1 MYLNQNHFWANFL
14 KLIIALAFPV
24 YYLTLN
30 YFNRYSMD
38 DFGLAYSA
46 NSIGP
51 WASAVSFYFGQQG
64 SFIGIFITNLAFCVP
79 LFVYYIIFISVQ
91 FFALYF
97 FFQTLWKITQIAHS
111 RINTFLI
118 SSLILSS
125 LYFSA
130 PSIPELWHSTNITAL
145 YTLMFPILLFAIS
158 LLLQNKPLLATPFLV
173 AMMQTRIS
181 WALILFSCYTIHCVY
196 YYFVFRKLDKHKV
209 VAAILMIISTLIYV
223 IAPGNEVYRKLLLQI
238 SAEST
243 FNNPTFT
250 ETLRILFDDFM
261 FKKSVYVIAF
271 LLPIC
276 ILIKNEFIAKIT
288 LPKAKVLYPLLGL
301 IVITT
306 AHTLLLYVATNRFF
320 HAPRVWHISGLLFCF
335 TSLYYL
341 LLLKARLTAGTAS
354 NKIVTISMIAL
365 TMLCHSLGLYLIAKT
380 MIVNLPTAK
389 KYAIAFDETIEL
401 VKHAQVNK
409 GQYFQVKPLPDSGVL
424 PSWCLVHFED
434 GHGVG
439 FSISR
444 FCQVKFDVVEEP
456 TKKTVIKRESA
467 K

>member
-1 MYLNQNHFWANFL
+1 MFLNQNHSWANFL

-38 DFGLAYSA
+38 DFDLAYSA

-51 WASAVSFYFGQQG
+51 WASAVRFYFGQQG

-79 LFVYYIIFISVQ
+79 LFVYYMIFISVQ

-97 FFQTLWKITQIAHS
+97 FFQTLWKITHIAHS

-118 SSLILSS
+118 ASLILSS

-145 YTLMFPILLFAIS
+145 YTLMFPILLLAIS
-158 LLLQNKPLLATPFLV
+158 FLLRNKPLLATPFLV

-181 WALILFSCYTIHCVY
+181 WALILFSCYTTHCAY
-196 YYFVFRKLDKHKV
+196 YYLVFRKLDKHKV

-223 IAPGNEVYRKLLLQI
+223 IAPGNEVYKKLLLQI
-238 SAEST
+238 SAESI
-243 FNNPTFT
+243 FYNPTFT
-250 ETLRILFDDFM
+250 ETLRIVFDDFM

-276 ILIKNEFIAKIT
+276 FLIKNEFIEKIR
-288 LPKAKVLYPLLGL
+288 LPKAKVLLPLLAL
-301 IVITT
+301 ILLTI
-306 AHTLLLYVATNRFF
+306 AHTLLMYLATNRFF

-341 LLLKARLTAGTAS
+341 LLLKARLTTGNAS
-354 NKIVTISMIAL
+354 NKIVAISMITL

-380 MIVNLPTAK
+380 TFVNLHIVN
-389 KYAIAFDETIEL
+389 KYAIEFDKSIEL
-401 VKHAQVNK
+401 SKHAKVAK
-409 GQYFQVKPLPDSGVL
+409 GQYFQLTPLPSSGIFPHWGL
-424 PSWCLVHFED
+424 IHFGD
-434 GHGVG
+434 RHA
-439 FSISR
+439 FRISR
-444 FCQVKFDVVEEP
+444 FCQVKFDIVEGPPKKKVV
-456 TKKTVIKRESA
+456 KRKSA

>member
-1 MYLNQNHFWANFL
+1 MFLNQNHFWANSL
-14 KLIIALAFPV
+14 KLIIALVFPV

-38 DFGLAYSA
+38 DFELAYAA
-46 NSIGP
+46 NAIGP

-79 LFVYYIIFISVQ
+79 LFIYYMIFISVQ

-97 FFQTLWKITQIAHS
+97 FFQTLWKITHIAHS

-118 SSLILSS
+118 ASLILSS

-158 LLLQNKPLLATPFLV
+158 LLLRNKPLLATPFLV

-181 WALILFSCYTIHCVY
+181 WALILFSCYTIHCAY

-209 VAAILMIISTLIYV
+209 VAAILMIISTLIYM
-223 IAPGNEVYRKLLLQI
+223 IAPGNEVYRKMLLQI

-243 FNNPTFT
+243 FYNPTFID
-250 ETLRILFDDFM
+250 TLDIVFDDFM
-261 FKKSVYVIAF
+261 FRKSLYVMAF
-271 LLPIC
+271 LVPIC
-276 ILIKNEFIAKIT
+276 FLIRDEFIAKIR
-288 LPKAKVLYPLLGL
+288 LPQAKVLYPLLAL
-301 IVITT
+301 ILITI
-306 AHTLLLYVATNRFF
+306 AHILLMYLATSRFF

-341 LLLKARLTAGTAS
+341 LLLKARLTAATAS
-354 NKIVTISMIAL
+354 NKIANLSIVTVTI
-365 TMLCHSLGLYLIAKT
+365 LCHLLGLYLIAKT
-380 MIVNLPTAK
+380 MFVNLPIVN
-389 KYAIAFDETIEL
+389 KYAIAFDKTIEL

-409 GQYFQVKPLPDSGVL
+409 GQYFEVKPLPNSGIFPEWGV
-424 PSWCLVHFED
+424 PCYGD
-434 GHGVG
+434 THG
-439 FSISR
+439 FQINNYY
-444 FCQVKFDVVEEP
+444 QVTFDVLKAPV
-456 TKKTVIKRESA
+456 KKMSVIP
-467 K
+467 